1 MDNFPGKVIKAA
13 LEKNHGT
20 TVWDVEILTVDQG
33 IMDVLVDAE
42 SGSVIRTE
50 EKLAGMRV

>member
-1 MDNFPGKVIKAA
+1 LDNFPGKVIKAA
-13 LEKNHGT
+13 LEKNYGT

-42 SGSVIRTE
+42 SVR
-50 EKLAGMRV
+50 

>member
-1 MDNFPGKVIKAA
+1 LDNFPGKVIKAA
-13 LEKNHGT
+13 LEKNYGT

>member
-1 MDNFPGKVIKAA
+1 LDSFPGKVIKAA

-20 TVWDVEILTVDQG
+20 TVRDIEILTVDQ
-33 IMDVLVDAE
+33 DVLVDAK

-50 EKLAGMRV
+50 EKLAGMRA